1 MYSRLNLSIDK
12 DLADKA
18 KKYARNQ
25 GRSLSDLVE
34 SYFKVLISDEP
45 IQDLNISPKLKALK
59 GSLKVP
65 DNYDFKKE
73 LKKALSKKYEK

>member
-1 MYSRLNLSIDK
+1 MISKLTLSVDK
-12 DLADKA
+12 EIVEMA

-45 IQDLNISPKLKALK
+45 DHDLHLSSNLKALK
-59 GSLKVP
+59 GVVKVT
-65 DNYDFKKE
+65 DDYDYKKE
-73 LKKALSKKYEK
+73 LARALSKKYEK

>member
-1 MYSRLNLSIDK
+1 MYSKLTLSVDK
-12 DLADKA
+12 KLAEKA

-45 IQDLNISPKLKALK
+45 FHKQEISPRIKALK
-59 GSLKVP
+59 GALKVP
-65 DNYDFKKE
+65 DDYDYKKE
-73 LKKALSKKYEK
+73 LANALSKKYKK